1 MKKEY
6 QEIIT
11 AVSQQIAKTFV
22 QHEDNLAAR
31 ATLLDADIAEITR
44 HIGVETTKLVV
55 EHVRDDLVQQQQ
67 QEGFVIQ
74 NRPVIRFNSIFGP
87 IELTSPYLW
96 KTYVGSKPLK
106 HDMHI
111 THHGRSEA
119 VNRALSDF
127 GSEESFGQ
135 AAKRFT
141 EHYKYALHTSTVSRG
156 TKQTAE
162 EAVDYVEQRL
172 SQAGDSQPDEDV
184 AHLLVEVDGCDI
196 RTAVFAP
203 LENSQETTP
212 IRQAPK
218 KQKIIHWREVRIGL
232 ARPLDSMSKT
242 YVGKKDS
249 YPEVVHDLFQ
259 AAVFQGMSPTTQV
272 IGVGDGGI
280 GLKEE
285 LERQFP
291 TMQFILDKPHLKDHL
306 YETAEELGLSKQERA
321 AWVKPRLEAICRGD
335 VGTVK
340 KELEEEYRTH
350 PHPRVKRLL
359 GYITRFYDALDYKS
373 FTAQGYPIGSG
384 EVESAHKT
392 IPQKRLKLPG
402 ACWHPDSIN
411 PMVALRILRANEWW
425 DDFWKERVEK
435 KLAA

>member
-1 MKKEY
+1 M
-6 QEIIT
+6 
-11 AVSQQIAKTFV
+11 
-22 QHEDNLAAR
+22 
-31 ATLLDADIAEITR
+31 
-44 HIGVETTKLVV
+44 
-55 EHVRDDLVQQQQ
+55 
-67 QEGFVIQ
+67 
-74 NRPVIRFNSIFGP
+74 
-87 IELTSPYLW
+87 
-96 KTYVGSKPLK
+96 GSKPLM

-141 EHYKYALHTSTVSRG
+141 EHYKYTLHTSTVSRV

-162 EAVDYVEQRL
+162 EAVDYVEQKL
-172 SQAGDSQPDEDV
+172 SQAGDSKSDEDV
-184 AHLLVEVDGCDI
+184 AHLLVEVDGCEI
-196 RTAVFAP
+196 RTAVLAP
-203 LENSQETTP
+203 LENSQEKTP

-218 KQKIIHWREVRIGL
+218 KQKIMNWREVRIGL
-232 ARPLDSMSKT
+232 ARPLDSISKT

-249 YPEVVHDLFQ
+249 YPEVVNDLFQ
-259 AAVFQGMSPTTQV
+259 AAVLQGMSPTTQV

-306 YETAEELGLSKQERA
+306 YDTAEELGLSKQERA
-321 AWVKPRLEAICRGD
+321 KWVKPRLEAICHGN
-335 VGTVK
+335 VETVK
-340 KELEEEYRTH
+340 KELEEEYSKH
-350 PHPRVKRLL
+350 PHNCVKRLL

-411 PMVALRILRANEWW
+411 PMVALRILRANDWW
-425 DDFWKERVEK
+425 DNFWKERVEK